1 MIRRIPHNATKASLK
16 YFLNKRVAYLEDKN
30 HRKHR
35 GKEILCARN
44 YGCGPTASEFIDE
57 VLRLDRFYR
66 DSRLGSR
73 GRHGRRI
80 FEEIVFRPPPGAH
93 LDERERRRIEC
104 RIVSFVARETACRTA
119 WHVDH
124 STGECD
130 FHLLLATRTKS
141 YPPVSTL
148 WSRYNGS
155 KHLSAELGRVDEE
168 IIAFLS
174 ARRPAPALKSPRQV
188 AQAKTIKKSLAAEIA
203 QFAGGPISAEKLPAW
218 IAAAGHAV
226 VSETAK
232 AIVVKFKGGGRG
244 FRYNLQKLLQET
256 KEAIAKQTTA
266 TPPAATDGPEI

>member
-1 MIRRIPHNATKASLK
+1 MIRRIPHNATKASSK
-16 YFLNKRVAYLEDKN
+16 YHLNKRVAYLEDKK

-66 DSRLGSR
+66 DSRKGSR

-80 FEEIVFRPPPGAH
+80 FEEVVFRPPPGAR
-93 LDERERRRIEC
+93 LDESERRRIEC
-104 RIVSFVARETACRTA
+104 TIVRFVARETACRTA
-119 WHVDH
+119 WHIDH

-130 FHLLLATRTKS
+130 FHLILAARTKS

-148 WSRYNGS
+148 WSRYKGS

-174 ARRPAPALKSPRQV
+174 ARRPALTLKSPKQV
-188 AQAKTIKKSLAAEIA
+188 AQAKTKKKLLALEIEK
-203 QFAGGPISAEKLPAW
+203 FARGPISAEKLPAW
-218 IAAAGHAV
+218 ITAAGHAV
-226 VSETAK
+226 VSKTSK
-232 AIVVKFKGGGRG
+232 SLLVRFKGSERV
-244 FRYNLQKLLQET
+244 FRYNLEKLIQDT
-256 KEAIAKQTTA
+256 KEAVAKKAIAIP
-266 TPPAATDGPEI
+266 PPAPDGPEI